1 MSWENIDGY
10 EQGWNTLEEARAMLE
25 YCKAL
30 GDEEDRDVFII
41 GKHASDECWDNDLA
55 GCTHFAIT
63 NESGEWILMPGEPD
77 EDEQNDPAPSGW
89 HWHYV
94 A

>member
-25 YCKAL
+25 QCKAL

-41 GKHASDECWDNDLA
+41 GKHASDECWDNDLD

-77 EDEQNDPAPSGW
+77 DDFNDPAPSGW